1 MQRKNWIYKNSSTN
15 NNSFKTLSQSLS
27 PIVATLLSNRGIS
40 DLDTAKTYFSKPLN
54 SIFPPFLLS
63 GVENAAERIVTA
75 IRNDEKIVIYGDY
88 DVDGITSTVLLYRFL
103 VAQNANVSYYI
114 PTRADEGY
122 GINIL
127 ALNKIAKSGA
137 KLLVTV
143 DCGITAAGEVEFA
156 RLQGMEVIITD
167 HHNCQDKIPKAYAVI
182 NPKLP
187 DSEYPFSGLAGVGVA
202 FKLAL
207 GIAIKLNLNT
217 SKVFSEFCEL
227 AAIGSIADLVPLVSE
242 NRVIVDRGLKKISE
256 GSAYPGV
263 RALLRL
269 CGADNGNITSDSIA
283 FSVAPRLN
291 AAGRL
296 SSAAVSVELLLTND
310 ENEAMRLAKLLDD
323 ENTERRKTEQDIF
336 NEALEIIDADPEFDK
351 KKVIVLHKEDWHQGV
366 IGIVASRICERF
378 FKPTILI
385 STSNGQG
392 KGSGRSIPAF
402 NLFSALE
409 DASEFLTSFGG
420 HSVAAGLNIKTDDI
434 EAFSEHIN
442 KYAKANLTDADFIP
456 SIKIDCEISPASVTL
471 NNIKFLSNFEPFGL
485 GNEAPLFSMCNV
497 TLSSF
502 STIGADKKHIRL
514 TVTKND
520 LQFNCIGFNMS
531 DFALCLKPGDLLD
544 IAFGMCI
551 NNYQNKELIQLRL
564 KDLKKSSER

>member
-1 MQRKNWIYKNSSTN
+1 MQRTNWIYKNTSIDK
-15 NNSFKTLSQSLS
+15 NSFKTLSQSLS
-27 PIVATLLSNRGIS
+27 PVVATLLLNRGIS
-40 DLDTAKTYFSKPLN
+40 DSDMAKTYFSKPLN
-54 SIFPPFLLS
+54 SIFPPFLLG
-63 GVENAAERIVTA
+63 GVEKASERIVEA
-75 IRNDEKIVIYGDY
+75 IKNNEKIVVYGDY

-103 VAQNANVSYYI
+103 TSQNANVSYYI

-127 ALNKIAKSGA
+127 ALNKIAKSGT

-187 DSEYPFSGLAGVGVA
+187 GSEYPFSGLAGVGVA

-207 GIAIKLNLNT
+207 GVAIKLGLNT
-217 SKVFSEFCEL
+217 GKVFSEFCEL
-227 AAIGSIADLVPLVSE
+227 AAIGSVADLVPLESE
-242 NRVIVDRGLKKISE
+242 NRVIVDRGLKKISQ
-256 GSAYPGV
+256 GSSYPGV
-263 RALLRL
+263 QALLEI
-269 CGADNGNITSDSIA
+269 CGADKSNVTSDSIA
-283 FSVAPRLN
+283 FSIAPRLN

-296 SSAAVSVELLLTND
+296 NSATVSVELLLTND
-310 ENEAMRLAKLLDD
+310 MEDAMRLAKLLDE

-336 NEALEIIDADPEFDK
+336 NEALEIIEADPDFDK
-351 KKVIVLHKEDWHQGV
+351 KKVIVLHKENWHQGV

-402 NLFSALE
+402 NLFLALE
-409 DASEFLTSFGG
+409 DASELLTSFGG
-420 HSVAAGLNIKTDDI
+420 HSVAAGLNIKTEDI

-442 KYAKANLTDADFIP
+442 KYAKNRLTDEDFIQ
-456 SIKIDCEISPASVTL
+456 SIKIDCELPPTSVTL
-471 NNIKFLSNFEPFGL
+471 NNIKFLSGFEPFGL
-485 GNEAPLFSMCNV
+485 GNETPIFSMCNV

-502 STIGADKKHIRL
+502 STIGVEKKHIRL
-514 TVTKND
+514 TVAKD
-520 LQFNCIGFNMS
+520 GMQFNCIGFNMS
-531 DFALCLKPGDLLD
+531 GFAAYLKPGELLD